1 MTVYSRI
8 IGWGKYV
15 PQRVLTNADL
25 EKMVETSDAWIRSRT
40 GIQERRI
47 VDDPDESTA
56 TLATRAARR
65 ALAKANVDP
74 DNLDLIIVASSTPDY
89 SFPATACLVQDAL
102 GASHAGAYD
111 LSAACSGFVY
121 GLAMAHGQIV
131 AGLAKTILVI
141 GAETLSRITDWSDR
155 NTCVLFGDGAGAVVV
170 QASDQPGGLLSAV
183 LGSDGSGADLLIVP
197 ASGTRYPTTMKTV
210 ANGDH
215 YIKMA
220 GREVFRF
227 AVRVMA
233 NATREVV
240 QKAGL
245 TLEDVDW
252 IIPHQANV
260 RIIQASVVRQLKFP
274 ADRVYM
280 NLDRYGNTSTASI
293 PIALVEAIEEG
304 KLKAGDHIVFVGFG
318 GGLTWAA
325 ALLQWGVKTPKPPLP
340 WQKRIGLTMHYQLAL
355 LRSFLRRW
363 RRKVIGFLFGS
374 PDTETTTEKVSA
386 HVDKLGDKVGDHVA
400 KVSSKVYKKVE
411 SDKTTDTEQERKSQH

>member
-15 PQRVLTNADL
+15 PPHVVTNADL
-25 EKMVETSDAWIRSRT
+25 EKMVDTTDKWIRSRT
-40 GIQERRI
+40 GIKERRI
-47 VDDPDESTA
+47 VQDPDESTA
-56 TLATRAARR
+56 TLATRAARN
-65 ALAKANVDP
+65 ALEKASVDP
-74 DNLDLIIVASSTPDY
+74 DDLDLIIVASSSPDY

-102 GASHAGAYD
+102 GAGHAGAYD

-131 AGLAKTILVI
+131 SGLAKTVLVI
-141 GAETLSRITDWSDR
+141 GAETLSRITNWSDR
-155 NTCVLFGDGAGAVVV
+155 NTCVLFGDGAGAVVL
-170 QASDQPGGLLSAV
+170 QASDQPGGVLSAV

-197 ASGTRYPTTMKTV
+197 ASGTRHPTTMHSV

-233 NATREVV
+233 SATREVV

-260 RIIQASVVRQLKFP
+260 RIIQSSVVKQLKFP
-274 ADRVYM
+274 AERVYM

-293 PIALVEAIEEG
+293 PLALVEAIEEG
-304 KLKAGDHIVFVGFG
+304 KLKEGDHIVFVGFG

-325 ALLQWGVKTPKPPLP
+325 TLVQWGVKTPKPPLP
-340 WQKRIGLTMHYQLAL
+340 WQKRLDLTLHYRLAI

-363 RRKVIGFLFGS
+363 RRKILGFLFGS

-386 HVDKLGDKVGDHVA
+386 HVDKIGDKVGDKVA
-400 KVSSKVYKKVE
+400 QVSSKVYKRTA
-411 SDKTTDTEQERKSQH
+411 SDQTKMTDEEQK